1 MKLINCLM
9 MKTDMQHQVL
19 HRLLKSPHAL
29 ILKELSSTSS
39 CPVFIYFFVVFM
51 MKERC
56 VAQTQKL
63 LLRGN

>member
-9 MKTDMQHQVL
+9 MKTDMQQQLL

-39 CPVFIYFFVVFM
+39 CPVFVFFVVFM

-63 LLRGN
+63 RLRGN

>member
-9 MKTDMQHQVL
+9 MKTDMQQQLL

-39 CPVFIYFFVVFM
+39 CPVFFVFFM

-63 LLRGN
+63 RLRGN